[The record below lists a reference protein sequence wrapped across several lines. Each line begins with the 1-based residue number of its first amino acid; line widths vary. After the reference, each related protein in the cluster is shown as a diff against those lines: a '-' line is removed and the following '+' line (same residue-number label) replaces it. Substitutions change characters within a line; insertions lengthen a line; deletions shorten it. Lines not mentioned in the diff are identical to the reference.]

1 MYDFCATCK
10 HRQPQVMDMHQ
21 VDPARY
27 WCLMYTKQPEMC
39 KAGRSCGHGRLAVET
54 IGGGEASQ
62 ESRRMTPDIFTG
74 EIG

>member
-10 HRQPQVMDMHQ
+10 YRQPQVMDMHQ

-39 KAGRSCGHGRLAVET
+39 KAGRSCGHWRLARKLEGLMEGRKNER
-54 IGGGEASQ
+54 IK
-62 ESRRMTPDIFTG
+62 
-74 EIG
+74 

>member
-1 MYDFCATCK
+1 MYDFCTTCK
-10 HRQPQVMDMHQ
+10 YRQPQVMGIYQ

-39 KAGRSCGHGRLAVET
+39 KAGRSCGLWRLAVET
-54 IGGGEASQ
+54 MGGGDGQQ